1 MVHIDTNTDMIRAN
15 TEIVANAANT
25 IRILSNTSGI
35 RMIGPYEEFNGAS
48 MYQFL
53 IEQGHALDT
62 KDNVDEYTQGL
73 AKQKMVDY
81 STKLKNYSKF

>member
-1 MVHIDTNTDMIRAN
+1 
-15 TEIVANAANT
+15 
-25 IRILSNTSGI
+25 
-35 RMIGPYEEFNGAS
+35 MIGPYEEFNGAS